1 MRDWCVYAMSE
12 YEKWRMMEIDKA
24 LKEKRPLPPL
34 CETSYPLLV
43 EWAQKM
49 KDLSGRVIQNG
60 AFNAESSQLSSQLK
74 SFTPTSS
81 PEKDLNMGETT
92 AAVDLSVTVVTAGT
106 TSAATFPSPATSKV
120 RKRMDAMESSKP
132 KRKKKADP
140 PSEEDQRRQKV
151 AATVMA
157 KHGITADAATTGKKR
172 CKVCG
177 LIKTS
182 FYFNKEHG
190 RSNKDAGVPNFTTR
204 SREPN
209 FAFCPLVDDHEIYYE
224 HQRLRQEEKSHHNK
238 RHYAENYKRGSKS
251 T

>member
-92 AAVDLSVTVVTAGT
+92 AAVDLSVTVVTAAT

-177 LIKTS
+177 LIKRNASITTFPFTDCTGS
-182 FYFNKEHG
+182 TTTATARGFNASKLVCVLISTPDNH
-190 RSNKDAGVPNFTTR
+190 VPKPGC
-204 SREPN
+204 E
-209 FAFCPLVDDHEIYYE
+209 
-224 HQRLRQEEKSHHNK
+224 
-238 RHYAENYKRGSKS
+238 
-251 T
+251 